1 MEVNEKEFS
10 IYRRTNVLIIKN
22 NKSINI
28 NDACLEINTFDFTN
42 NINYEKD
49 NLSEKIKYFIDII
62 GIITLVDDTYLIL
75 ITEGKLIYTISKKEI
90 YKVLDTTF
98 IKFTEEI
105 DLDIY

>member
-1 MEVNEKEFS
+1 MEVNDKEFS